1 MDLIRNKYMQSFIV
15 VLAFVAAPFLVFS
28 QQENDNSSERI
39 LGALQ
44 TFETYFPQQKVY
56 LHADKDEYLAGEQIW
71 FKAYV
76 VNGTTHLP
84 DTLSRNLHVKLIT
97 TTGDIASTMLLRLED
112 GTAHG
117 EIELPDSIAGG
128 NYELVAYTD
137 WMQNFSENFFFK
149 KDIYIVNPIEENF
162 IKLSDIIRNRRF
174 NRHLE
179 KKETEMQ
186 FAFFPEGGN
195 LLAGTQNKVAFKAAN
210 ILGAGVEATGTITDN
225 RGNEVLTFTTFHNGM
240 GSFSFT
246 PQEGV
251 EYEARVVFE
260 NGDAKRIRLPKAKSQ
275 AIMLSADNQGETIE
289 IRVKTNSELKTF
301 PVGLYLLAHTRGR
314 AHHIEQVMLSENLFT
329 TLIPTSDIPTG
340 VCQILLITA
349 EGQAV
354 AERLVFVNH
363 NDLQN
368 VDIRNT
374 ELKVQD
380 NNDVASLDLS
390 FGDGLAAGSYSLAI
404 VESGSVETGHSSS
417 IASELLLRSDI
428 GYSLKDPMF
437 YFDADEADA
446 SKALDLIMM
455 THGWKRFDLQEIIN
469 EDYPEIVYGF
479 PQGLTIMGTV
489 TPRSSARKTGEVQV
503 EMAIQQDKINIYN
516 TTTNQDGEFAF
527 TDLQYHGRFSARLLV
542 DPSYDQR
549 AMNVELLGGPSRPD
563 IEYTKTLHTKP
574 LLVTSRGDNWERV
587 PRPETVLT
595 RRSFVTP
602 GTERTPSIY
611 TQVDQVIY
619 FDDIRDQYSNVL
631 DVLRTRVRGLRII
644 EGQITLRGI
653 SSVAFTNEP
662 LFIIDETVVGRG
674 AFLGVNVRQIDR
686 LAVMSGAQT
695 AILGSRGTNGALL
708 IYTLRGDS
716 HWHTS
721 NEYIIQGYHV
731 PAESFESKINT
742 DKYADHNVAR
752 TLFWEPYFQA
762 GQNAD
767 VSFSFP
773 VDEHVRNP
781 RLIIQGIDDSG
792 RITFFDQIL
801 KQVQKD

>member
-1 MDLIRNKYMQSFIV
+1 MNIFQKKYLQFFIV
-15 VLAFVAAPFLVFS
+15 VLALIAVPSSVFS
-28 QQENDNSSERI
+28 QQRNHNEAAERI

-76 VNGTTHLP
+76 VNATTHVP

-97 TTGDIASTMLLRLED
+97 TTGDIASSMVLRLEE
-112 GTAHG
+112 GTANG
-117 EIELPDSIAGG
+117 DIELPDSIAGG
-128 NYELVAYTD
+128 NYELVAFTD
-137 WMQNFSENFFFK
+137 WMQNFSEHFLFK
-149 KDIYIVNPIEENF
+149 KDIYVINPIEENF

-174 NRHLE
+174 NRHLARL
-179 KKETEMQ
+179 ETEMQ

-195 LLAGTQNKVAFKAAN
+195 LLAGTENKVAFKAAN
-210 ILGAGVEATGTITDN
+210 ALGAGLDASGTVTDN
-225 RGNEVLTFTTFHNGM
+225 RGNEVLTFSTFHNGM
-240 GSFSFT
+240 GSFGFT
-246 PQEGV
+246 PQAGV
-251 EYEARVVFE
+251 EYEARVKFA
-260 NGDAKRIRLPKAKSQ
+260 NGETKRVKLPKADSQ
-275 AIMLSADNQGETIE
+275 AIMLSAENQGETIE
-289 IRVKTNSELKTF
+289 VRVQTNTGLNPLADK
-301 PVGLYLLAHTRGR
+301 LYLLAHARGQ
-314 AHHIEQVMLSENLFT
+314 AHHFEQVRLSENLFT
-329 TLIPTSDIPTG
+329 ASIPAGDIPTG
-340 VCQILLITA
+340 VYHVMLVTA

-363 NDLQN
+363 NDLLN
-368 VDIRNT
+368 ADIIDI
-374 ELKVQD
+374 ELKENAGD
-380 NNDVASLDLS
+380 ASLNLS

-404 VESGSVETGHSSS
+404 VESGTVETSHSSS

-428 GYSLKDPMF
+428 GYSLKDAMF

-446 SKALDLIMM
+446 SQAMDLVMM

-469 EDYPEIVYGF
+469 ENYPEIVYGF
-479 PQGLTIMGTV
+479 PQGLTIRGTV
-489 TPRSSARKTGEVQV
+489 TPRSSARKTGEVPV
-503 EMAIQQDKINIYN
+503 ELAIQQEKIDIYN
-516 TTTNQDGEFAF
+516 TTTNQDGEFVF
-527 TDLQYHGRFSARLLV
+527 TDLQYDGRFSVRLLV
-542 DPSYDQR
+542 DPTYDQR
-549 AMNVELLGGPSRPD
+549 AMHVELLGSPSRPE
-563 IEYTKTLHTKP
+563 IEYTKTLHTRP

-602 GTERTPSIY
+602 GEERTPSIY

-662 LFIIDETVVGRG
+662 LFIVDETVVGRG

-716 HWHTS
+716 QWHTS
-721 NEYIIQGYHV
+721 HEYIIQGYHV

-742 DKYADHNVAR
+742 DKYADQNIAR
-752 TLFWEPYFQA
+752 TLFWEPYFQP
-762 GQNAD
+762 GQNAE
-767 VSFSFP
+767 VSISFP
-773 VDEHVRNP
+773 IDQHVRNS
-781 RLIIQGIDDSG
+781 RLIIQGIDNNG
-792 RITFFDQIL
+792 RIIDYDQLL
-801 KQVQKD
+801 K